1 MLKQVNK
8 YELTKKIKDGN
19 TILFAKNLTS
29 KLTSAKYILGIVAKG
44 LRLYFKKFS
53 KNRNISSEY

>member
-29 KLTSAKYILGIVAKG
+29 KLTSAKYILGVVAKG

-53 KNRNISSEY
+53 KNRNISSEH